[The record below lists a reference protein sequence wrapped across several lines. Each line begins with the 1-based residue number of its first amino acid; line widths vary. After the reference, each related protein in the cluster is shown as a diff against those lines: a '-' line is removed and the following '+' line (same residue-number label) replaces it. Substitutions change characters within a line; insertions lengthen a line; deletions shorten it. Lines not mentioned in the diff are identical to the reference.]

1 MKLKIVMS
9 QKTSTKVDEK
19 LILDWGTRIGLAV
32 NAESGRDERGE
43 RLGKSQLENLIA
55 SLESVGGREALL
67 ATAAFALRQGV
78 RLKAKSTGRVVAN
91 ALLDLYSKGG
101 TKDDARKM
109 LVIAKWV
116 FEASEYFKAGRVDY
130 NTITLEDYL
139 RQATRGGR

>member
-9 QKTSTKVDEK
+9 QTTSTKVDEK
-19 LILDWGTRIGLAV
+19 LILDWGTRIALAAS
-32 NAESGRDERGE
+32 NERVRG
-43 RLGKSQLENLIA
+43 SQLENFIA

-78 RLKAKSTGRVVAN
+78 RLNAKSTGRVVAN

-109 LVIAKWV
+109 LGIAKWV
-116 FEASEYFKAGRVDY
+116 YEASEYFKAGKVDY

>member
-1 MKLKIVMS
+1 MS
-9 QKTSTKVDEK
+9 QKNSTKIDEK
-19 LILDWGTRIGLAV
+19 LILDWGTRIALA
-32 NAESGRDERGE
+32 
-43 RLGKSQLENLIA
+43 A
-55 SLESVGGREALL
+55 SSEALL

-78 RLKAKSTGRVVAN
+78 RLNAKSTGRVVAN

-109 LVIAKWV
+109 LGIAKWV
-116 FEASEYFKAGRVDY
+116 YEASEYFKAGKVDY